1 MKKKVTIVIPCKDDE
16 LLPRC
21 ISSIDYD
28 CKVLVVFNGSPRSFV
43 KKIKNHYKD
52 NPDVLFLDIKEPGI
66 GWALEMGTRAVKTDL
81 IFYMDSD
88 CTFERGAIEAF
99 IKKSMSGD
107 PDNEVYKGEVVF
119 AKGSGII
126 ETLTGKSRTH
136 HTAETLSAYVPP
148 VMIAKTIIK
157 KIGGYAFDKRLTWR
171 EDSDFDNRIKE
182 AGLKLVYVP
191 EGIVYH
197 KSLSLRAD
205 LKSTFNY
212 GVGFAIAT
220 VLHIKLTEVP
230 KSVISTF
237 KSQGL
242 LPALYMIFRNRIYDI
257 GYLYGRYRIARGEIK
272 LESKPSIE
280 R

>member
-1 MKKKVTIVIPCKDDE
+1 MKQKVTVVIPCKDDE
-16 LLPRC
+16 LITRC

-28 CKVLVVFNGSPRSFV
+28 CKVLIVFNGSPRSFV
-43 KKIKNHYKD
+43 KKIKEHYKKD
-52 NPDVLFLDIKEPGI
+52 LNVSFIDIKEPGI
-66 GWALEMGTRAVKTDL
+66 GWALEMGTRAVKTDFIL
-81 IFYMDSD
+81 YMDSD
-88 CTFERGAIEAF
+88 CIFEKGAIQAF
-99 IKKSMSGD
+99 VKKANSGNS
-107 PDNEVYKGEVVF
+107 DNEVYKGEVVF
-119 AKGSGII
+119 AKGSGLI

-148 VMIAKTIIK
+148 VMIAKTIVK

-182 AGLKLVYVP
+182 ARLKLIYVP

-197 KSLSLRAD
+197 KSLSLEAD

-212 GVGFAIAT
+212 GVGYAIAT

-230 KSVISTF
+230 KSVWSTF

-257 GYLYGRYRIARGEIK
+257 GYLYGRYKIARGDIK
-272 LESKPSIE
+272 LESKPNIQ
-280 R
+280 